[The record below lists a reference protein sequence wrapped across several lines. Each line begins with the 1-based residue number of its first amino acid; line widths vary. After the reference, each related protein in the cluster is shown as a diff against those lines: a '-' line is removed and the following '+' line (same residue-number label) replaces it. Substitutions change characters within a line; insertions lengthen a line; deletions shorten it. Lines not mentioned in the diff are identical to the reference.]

1 LKHNLNEYIL
11 EGLRKIVDVV
21 IHDETDDLSKFL
33 PEKKA
38 EYVRLMLA
46 KAVELHQNNSNLPKD
61 QQT

>member
-1 LKHNLNEYIL
+1 LKFNLNEYIL

-21 IHDETDDLSKFL
+21 IHDEADDVSKFL

-38 EYVRLMLA
+38 EYVRLMLS
-46 KAVELHQNNSNLPKD
+46 KAAELNQNSSNLPKE